1 MSPDGLGGEQ
11 GQRPGRAW
19 CSQKPGGLPGR
30 GSLVVEGVRADA
42 RTVFLPLELLEEKPV
57 RALGQLTAETGP

>member
-1 MSPDGLGGEQ
+1 MGWEVN
-11 GQRPGRAW
+11 RGRGWGAW

-42 RTVFLPLELLEEKPV
+42 RTVFLPLELLEEKTCEG
-57 RALGQLTAETGP
+57 LGLAHS